1 MSRML
6 HHEPEDD
13 PAYQAG
19 HSARERGASR
29 LACPYG
35 LHDMLR
41 HSLWLAGWHDADMEL
56 SA

>member
-1 MSRML
+1 MSQLLR
-6 HHEPEDD
+6 HEPEDD
-13 PAYQAG
+13 PTYQAG

-35 LHDMLR
+35 IHDMLR